1 MLMDFWK
8 NIDFNTGLGG
18 GLFGPIHLI
27 VYCEESLKLLHINGN
42 KYTPN
47 TILNGWCQKILILKS

>member
-1 MLMDFWK
+1 MLFLSTDKAIWIWVFRNIGADFR
-8 NIDFNTGLGG
+8 N
-18 GLFGPIHLI
+18 
-27 VYCEESLKLLHINGN
+27 LLNINGN